1 MDPALLDTDIL
12 SELLKQRNPSVR
24 TNAAAYLKTHGQF
37 TMSAFTRFEVSRGYK
52 EKQATTFLTRFD
64 TFCRHSLILPVTE
77 AVLDQAG
84 DLWSTARRGGH
95 SHYDA
100 DLIIVATAI
109 EAGRTL
115 VSGNTAHFSWIP
127 GLKLEDWRQP

>member
-1 MDPALLDTDIL
+1 MGRQA
-12 SELLKQRNPSVR
+12 Q
-24 TNAAAYLKTHGQF
+24 
-37 TMSAFTRFEVSRGYK
+37 
-52 EKQATTFLTRFD
+52 QATTFLTRFD

-95 SHYDA
+95 SHNDA
-100 DLIIVATAI
+100 DLIIAATAI

-115 VSGNTAHFSWIP
+115 VTGNTAQFSWIP